1 MSVPSLLAYQSPL
14 MSADLSTPG
23 LPPKAAVMQALV
35 ESVPSLSPRP
45 LDIVCGR
52 GDQHATHPGNVRFYR
67 AIDSGIIR
75 YDAATTKFEKSQ
87 VVHSIFQV
95 LSSTSKFLRRHPGDG
110 TYSLVAD
117 KDARQKIS
125 HALRYRKHGRPTPT
139 KRSQGYESDV
149 STLAFSGSS
158 TSSSALLE
166 APNSA
171 SWSTLP
177 TAASSTP
184 MPYLAQSHAPLGVPN
199 NNTWHIL
206 SSAASATPAQYYS
219 GFSSVPPPTG
229 TAIFSEAELT
239 SVLGDTL
246 ASSTAVQGPGDVHSH
261 PSMSEEML
269 SLFSTAAWPEETTS
283 QAKDASSEA
292 ARVFSSQFFG

>member
-1 MSVPSLLAYQSPL
+1 
-14 MSADLSTPG
+14 
-23 LPPKAAVMQALV
+23 MQALV

-67 AIDSGIIR
+67 AIDSGVLK

-87 VVHSIFQV
+87 VVHSIFQI
-95 LSSTSKFLRRHPGDG
+95 LSSTSKFLRRHTGDG

-125 HALRYRKHGRPTPT
+125 HALRYRKHGRSGPTM
-139 KRSQGYESDV
+139 RSQGYESDV

-158 TSSSALLE
+158 SSSTLLE
-166 APNSA
+166 SPNGA
-171 SWSTLP
+171 SCSTLP

-184 MPYLAQSHAPLGVPN
+184 MPYLAQSHAPIGVPN
-199 NNTWHIL
+199 NNTWHTL
-206 SSAASATPAQYYS
+206 SSVASATPTQSYS
-219 GFSSVPPPTG
+219 GFSSLPPPTG
-229 TAIFSEAELT
+229 TDIFSEAELT

-261 PSMSEEML
+261 PSMSEELL
-269 SLFSTAAWPEETTS
+269 SLFSTAAWPEDTTS
-283 QAKDASSEA
+283 QG
-292 ARVFSSQFFG
+292 RIF